1 MEATLFATLMSVFNL
16 GGVVSGALGAGLAKA
31 GGITSDDFTNLVWVV
46 LLCNL
51 ASLAPLLGLGWLDE
65 TEQGTGG
72 RDEGVE
78 EIGSEGK
85 KIE

>member
-1 MEATLFATLMSVFNL
+1 VEATLFATLMSVFNL

-31 GGITSDDFTNLVWVV
+31 WGVTSDDFTNLVWVV

-78 EIGSEGK
+78 EIGS
-85 KIE
+85 